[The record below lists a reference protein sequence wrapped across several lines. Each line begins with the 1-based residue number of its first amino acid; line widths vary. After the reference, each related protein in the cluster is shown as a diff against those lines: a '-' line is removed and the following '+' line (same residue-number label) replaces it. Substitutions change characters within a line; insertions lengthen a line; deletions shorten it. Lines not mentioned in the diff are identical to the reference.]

1 MEQKSRLVRAWDLL
15 LGLLKQRE
23 DSPTGCSEG
32 VKKPSARDRP
42 FWELVGGEQA
52 RRGKIQGS
60 KQETS
65 PQRAAEHL
73 QAHLQCILHQ
83 CPLHPARGREA
94 VQPTASPTR
103 ALRCPGAK
111 QTEAARKSARAAH
124 FFAAAAIRR
133 GASTWAASWWDN
145 SCACSRHTGAG
156 PANAEGQTH
165 SQSWRFQQQEEQSC
179 HKGKLSHM
187 AELP

>member
-1 MEQKSRLVRAWDLL
+1 MEQKSRLVRLSDLL

-23 DSPTGCSEG
+23 NSPTGCSKG
-32 VKKPSARDRP
+32 VKKPSARDHP
-42 FWELVGGEQA
+42 FWELAGGEQA

-65 PQRAAEHL
+65 PQRVAEHL
-73 QAHLQCILHQ
+73 LAHLQCILHQ

-94 VQPTASPTR
+94 VQSTASPTG
-103 ALRCPGAK
+103 ALRPK

-133 GASTWAASWWDN
+133 STSTWAASWWDN
-145 SCACSRHTGAG
+145 SCACSQHTGAG
-156 PANAEGQTH
+156 PANTEGQTH
-165 SQSWRFQQQEEQSC
+165 SQSWRFQQQEKQSC
-179 HKGKLSHM
+179 HEGKLFRT
-187 AELP
+187 AGLP